1 MMNIILPLL
10 VLVLTACASR
20 SNEDQDRLQVKS
32 SIDILKAEIEDL
44 KYFTHNQDNDLRLVE
59 EKVYQEMSDK
69 VSQINVLLGDFKKK
83 SARLEEKLTQLD
95 SYCVNQ
101 EEKQKL
107 LKKDLLQFKSFTQDS
122 VKSFGQLKKQFLL
135 LDKEFKTN
143 QSIINKNIDN
153 LKLAT
158 HDLLEVMHV
167 KSNAGTKLYTVKS
180 GDSLSLLAKEHGV
193 SIIDIQRINNLDND
207 TIYVGQKLKLP

>member
-20 SNEDQDRLQVKS
+20 SKEDQDRLQVKS